1 MAENLS
7 QRFGTGVQKLKIG
20 KSFENSKKSGGSG
33 GGGGNSEYFSIKY
46 DFKPVSVD
54 QEKMGVLEV
63 KEQRSVSVAL
73 PHVDGSGQT
82 NYKGN
87 VKPAN
92 TKECILI
99 IDHETG
105 ELTLERLN
113 SQIMVKKTRTEKIEK
128 PSNPYEVRER
138 PESNP
143 YEVRERPKSNSYE
156 VKERPQPPQERGPRT
171 SSSSRPNTPLQRN
184 KTNKSPQGATNGV
197 SGFRDTPS
205 LPDMSPLHSNK
216 SSPAWGGDKGA
227 SGGGGASGG
236 KVEVDSLG
244 RPIKTEL
251 SDSSSDSGSSSG
263 SDSDS
268 GPEDYPIPAKKQD
281 KAVAM
286 PMTSSMPTMPV
297 TGSMPTMSMPGS
309 MPTMSMP
316 GDLSL
321 PLPGA
326 PVDRG
331 PGVLPKARPDS
342 KWKTT
347 TPTEDDSRPKNTTAA
362 AAMPDVDP
370 TARRK
375 SRPISRPPP
384 SSRASN
390 SSRPTPPQSGRPTPP
405 QSGRP
410 TPPQSSRPPPPHT
423 SNRPTPPPPQPPQN
437 PGRSSNNAGGRSHTS
452 SGGGGGG
459 GQLSMPNFLGDD
471 LHLSDSDD

>member
-1 MAENLS
+1 M
-7 QRFGTGVQKLKIG
+7 
-20 KSFENSKKSGGSG
+20 
-33 GGGGNSEYFSIKY
+33 
-46 DFKPVSVD
+46 
-54 QEKMGVLEV
+54 LEV
-63 KEQRSVSVAL
+63 QEQRSVSVAL

-156 VKERPQPPQERGPRT
+156 VKERPHPPPERGPRT

-184 KTNKSPQGATNGV
+184 RTNKSPQGATNGF
-197 SGFRDTPS
+197 SGLRDTPS

-227 SGGGGASGG
+227 SGGDKGAWGGDKGASGGG

-268 GPEDYPIPAKKQD
+268 GPEDYPIPAKKPD
-281 KAVAM
+281 KAGGAM

-297 TGSMPTMSMPGS
+297 AGSMPTMSMPGS
-309 MPTMSMP
+309 MPTMSMT

-321 PLPGA
+321 PLPG
-326 PVDRG
+326 
-331 PGVLPKARPDS
+331 
-342 KWKTT
+342 
-347 TPTEDDSRPKNTTAA
+347 
-362 AAMPDVDP
+362 
-370 TARRK
+370 
-375 SRPISRPPP
+375 
-384 SSRASN
+384 
-390 SSRPTPPQSGRPTPP
+390 
-405 QSGRP
+405 
-410 TPPQSSRPPPPHT
+410 
-423 SNRPTPPPPQPPQN
+423 
-437 PGRSSNNAGGRSHTS
+437 
-452 SGGGGGG
+452 
-459 GQLSMPNFLGDD
+459 
-471 LHLSDSDD
+471 